1 MKVIAAWKANA
12 NQSNTPTI
20 PTCHCVGIGEERKT
34 ASSANR
40 PKYGFLQ
47 FWSQRTWWNMK
58 RAAAFCES
66 QRLSANAWGFFSAW
80 VSCNQYY
87 FKKTTIAHSPDLIVP
102 LHLGMP
108 KNRWCSTFVYFK
120 TPLATEDSGGF
131 TCSASARR
139 CSVVKCSRGLTATSH
154 RQLNRKHLKSSDQTL
169 A

>member
-1 MKVIAAWKANA
+1 MSGLGRSVKQRVQQIDW
-12 NQSNTPTI
+12 
-20 PTCHCVGIGEERKT
+20 
-34 ASSANR
+34 

-87 FKKTTIAHSPDLIVP
+87 FKKTTIAQSPELSV
-102 LHLGMP
+102 HLGMP
-108 KNRWCSTFVYFK
+108 KNRWRSTFVYFK

-154 RQLNRKHLKSSDQTL
+154 KQEASENLAYRSILLDIFRERDYDLINGINCITL
-169 A
+169 CKN